1 MKKRAVIAVLILLV
15 CGFAGYKIYNN
26 YMYGA
31 VDVIIDPGHGGS
43 DFGANYNG
51 RNEKDDNLEIALK
64 VGKELNKLGVSNAL
78 TRKKDE
84 YISLEDRCKIANRR
98 SAKLFVSLHRN
109 SADGANGVE
118 IWISNIASKKDI
130 ELASNILSGLDKAG
144 ISLNRGVKKGYAQ
157 GNGNYYVNSHT
168 VMPSCLV
175 ELGFINSEKDN
186 KLFDE
191 NLDEYAVAIAS
202 VIKDTL

>member
-15 CGFAGYKIYNN
+15 CAFAGYKIYNN
-26 YMYGA
+26 YMYGT

-43 DFGANYNG
+43 DFGAEFNG

-64 VGKELNKLGVSNAL
+64 VSKELNNLGISNAL

-84 YISLEDRCKIANRR
+84 YISLEERCKIANRR

-109 SADGANGVE
+109 SADGADGVE
-118 IWISNIASKKDI
+118 IWVSNIAPKTDLR
-130 ELASNILSGLDKAG
+130 LASNILSGLDKAG

-157 GNGNYYVNSHT
+157 GGGNYYVNSHT

-175 ELGFINSEKDN
+175 ELGFMNSEKDN

-191 NLDEYAVAIAS
+191 NIGEYAAAIANA
-202 VIKDTL
+202 IKDTL